1 MATASGVF
9 LEVGSN
15 SGSDTEPSGTVESD
29 TKPSVSAS
37 GSGGTVESD
46 PKPSDSARGTRGFR
60 PAGGPDKRTDSYKP
74 NKKCKGAHA
83 SKGMI
88 Y

>member
-37 GSGGTVESD
+37 GSGGTVES
-46 PKPSDSARGTRGFR
+46 KPSVSARGTRGFR